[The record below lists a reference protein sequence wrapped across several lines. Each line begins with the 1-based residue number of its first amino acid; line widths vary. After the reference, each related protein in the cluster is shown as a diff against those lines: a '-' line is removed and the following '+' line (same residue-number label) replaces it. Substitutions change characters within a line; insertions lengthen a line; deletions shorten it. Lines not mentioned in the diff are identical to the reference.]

1 MKTIFGI
8 LGLTACAATG
18 FALAALAVHRA
29 EPAVALL
36 AFITL
41 PGVIQSARL
50 VVPTASA

>member
-1 MKTIFGI
+1 MKTIFGL
-8 LGLTACAATG
+8 LGLTACAASG
-18 FALAALAVHRA
+18 VALAALATYRA

>member
-1 MKTIFGI
+1 MKTVFG
-8 LGLTACAATG
+8 LLALTACAATG
-18 FALAALAVHRA
+18 FALAALGIHRA

-50 VVPTASA
+50 VVPAASA